1 MICLIDNLRGQ
12 HIPRVFAER
21 YGHLLATDTREALLM
36 GPGHEEYWD
45 AWYTASMETAF
56 PDGERILV
64 NESGDVMKA
73 SNAEIVSYYVEA
85 DS

>member
-1 MICLIDNLRGQ
+1 MELLIDGLRGMYVPQ
-12 HIPRVFAER
+12 EFALR
-21 YGHLLATDTREALLM
+21 YGEYLDSETRAVLLA
-36 GPGHEEYWD
+36 GPKNEEYWD
-45 AWYTASMETAF
+45 AWDTASMETAF
-56 PDGERILV
+56 PDGERILI